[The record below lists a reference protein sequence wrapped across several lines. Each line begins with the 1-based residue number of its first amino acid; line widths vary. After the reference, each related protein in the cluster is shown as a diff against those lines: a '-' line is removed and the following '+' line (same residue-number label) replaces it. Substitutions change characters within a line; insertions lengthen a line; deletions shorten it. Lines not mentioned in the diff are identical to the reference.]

1 MALAFLT
8 KEVNEALD
16 GLLKSS
22 PEPHAP
28 LGEAARYALLG
39 GGKRLRPLLLLAL
52 AKDLDIPLEQAL
64 PVACSLELIHT
75 YSLIHDDLP
84 CMDNAS
90 HRRGKPALHH
100 AFGEALALLTG
111 DFFLTLAFETTA
123 KTPHLV
129 PEKRV
134 ELILLLA
141 ERSGGEGMIGGQ
153 TVDIL
158 SQGKSLDPPLK
169 EWINRKKTGALF
181 SAGLECGSIL
191 AELPEPAR
199 ALLRSAG
206 LSFGVFFQLQDDLED
221 QDGESSKEELIQK
234 RSDAFRALSKLP
246 FSTPFLQEAMHSV

>member
-1 MALAFLT
+1 
-8 KEVNEALD
+8 
-16 GLLKSS
+16 
-22 PEPHAP
+22 
-28 LGEAARYALLG
+28 
-39 GGKRLRPLLLLAL
+39 
-52 AKDLDIPLEQAL
+52 
-64 PVACSLELIHT
+64 
-75 YSLIHDDLP
+75 
-84 CMDNAS
+84 
-90 HRRGKPALHH
+90 
-100 AFGEALALLTG
+100 
-111 DFFLTLAFETTA
+111 
-123 KTPHLV
+123 
-129 PEKRV
+129 
-134 ELILLLA
+134 
-141 ERSGGEGMIGGQ
+141 MIGGQ

-181 SAGLECGSIL
+181 SASLECGSIL